1 MEDQMP
7 FSVRMPRATH
17 IIGSDSI
24 ICTTCAFNV
33 KLNKVDEI
41 YNFWL

>member
-17 IIGSDSI
+17 LIGSDSI
-24 ICTTCAFNV
+24 ICTAFNV

-41 YNFWL
+41 YNLWL